1 MAQWVL
7 ALHLAIIAFNLSG
20 LIVIPIGAWRRW
32 AFVREPIWRLA
43 HIVSMATVAVQ
54 AAAGRACFLTDWQ
67 DALSGAAA
75 GQPLIMRWV
84 NSVIFWP
91 LPMWVFEA
99 LYLVLFAYTVALLW
113 WVPPRLRGLERGR

>member
-7 ALHLAIIAFNLSG
+7 ALHLAIIAFNLFG
-20 LIVIPIGAWRRW
+20 LIIMPIGAWRRW
-32 AFVREPIWRLA
+32 DFVREPVWRLA
-43 HIVSMATVAVQ
+43 HLATMAAVAVQ

-75 GQPLIMRWV
+75 TQPLIMRWV
-84 NSVIFWP
+84 NSAVFWP

-99 LYLVLFAYTVALLW
+99 LYLSLFAYTVALLV
-113 WVPPRLRGLERGR
+113 WVRPRWGDLRRRR